1 MNVAHYRTYTPEELA
16 QDDFFRQWIQ
26 QPSAETDTF
35 WNEFR
40 RQYPERQS
48 AVIQAR
54 AFLKAV
60 EQTQTLPTTSQRDQM
75 WVGIQRQ
82 IREGDETNVAT
93 PVRSRRIGFWQPW
106 AAAAAVLLLLGFGWW
121 FVRQPDSADQLA
133 TSAEWH
139 SPENVT
145 LAEKRNE
152 TQQPLTV
159 QLSDGSTIVLQPHS
173 RVQYPEKF
181 SSIKREVY
189 LEGEGFFEVTKHP
202 EQPFIVYANGLVTQV
217 VGTSFTIKAV
227 PNVAQVSVAV
237 RTGKVAVYTLKA
249 LRQSQ
254 QRSGNIANRLLLTPN
269 EQVIFNTTNEQLTKR
284 LVDEPALLNKPA
296 NNQYFVFDE
305 APVSEVFQKLEKAY
319 GVTIQYDSTT
329 FSGCSLT
336 APLGNEPL
344 FRKLDIVCQT
354 IGATYEVW
362 GTRVVISGPGCQ
374 NKEK

>member
-1 MNVAHYRTYTPEELA
+1 MNVARYRTYTPEELA

-26 QPSAETDTF
+26 QPSAETNTF

-48 AVIQAR
+48 AIIQAR

-75 WVGIQRQ
+75 WAGIQQQ

-93 PVRSRRIGFWQPW
+93 PVRIRRIGLWQSW

-121 FVRQPDSADQLA
+121 FVWQSDSADQPA
-133 TSAEWH
+133 TSAGWH
-139 SPENVT
+139 SPENAT

-152 TQQPLTV
+152 TQTPLTV
-159 QLSDGSTIVLQPHS
+159 QLSDGSTIVLQPRS

-181 SSIKREVY
+181 SPIKREVY

-254 QRSGNIANRLLLTPN
+254 QRSGTIANRLLLTPN
-269 EQVIFNTTNEQLTKR
+269 QQAIFNTTNEQLTKR
-284 LVDEPALLNKPA
+284 LVDEPELLNKSA

-305 APVSEVFQKLEKAY
+305 APISEVFQKLEKAY

-374 NKEK
+374 NK

>member
-1 MNVAHYRTYTPEELA
+1 MNVAHYRTYTSEELA

-48 AVIQAR
+48 AIIQAR

-75 WVGIQRQ
+75 WAGIQQQ

-93 PVRSRRIGFWQPW
+93 PIHIRRIGFWQSW
-106 AAAAAVLLLLGFGWW
+106 VAAAAVLLLLGFGWW

-133 TSAEWH
+133 TSAGWH
-139 SPENVT
+139 STDNAT

-152 TQQPLTV
+152 TQQPITV
-159 QLSDGSTIVLQPHS
+159 QLSDGSTVVLQPRS

-189 LEGEGFFEVTKHP
+189 LEGEGFFEVTKNP
-202 EQPFIVYANGLVTQV
+202 DQPFIVYANGLVTQV

-254 QRSGNIANRLLLTPN
+254 QRSGSIANRLLLTPN
-269 EQVIFNTTNEQLTKR
+269 EQAIFNTTNEQLTKR

-296 NNQYFVFDE
+296 NNQYFVFDD

-374 NKEK
+374 NK